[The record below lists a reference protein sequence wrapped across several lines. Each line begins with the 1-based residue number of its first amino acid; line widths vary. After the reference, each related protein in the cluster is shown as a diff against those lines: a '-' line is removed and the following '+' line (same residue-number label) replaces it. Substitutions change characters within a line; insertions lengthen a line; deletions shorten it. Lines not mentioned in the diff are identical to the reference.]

1 MSRGHR
7 SGAREG
13 GDGGEAHGFTSR
25 IDPRLG
31 AVCLAL
37 ALVAAPL
44 AIGGVHAPT
53 RIALAALT
61 LVGLAL
67 TVLGQQRRPR
77 SMHLGLAGLALSAL
91 LVWTFIQW
99 VPLPAGLVALLSPG
113 SAAARVDAAAALGIP
128 APSWHPISLDGPRT
142 ALAFVSLLAV
152 WAAYATAANQ
162 RRQSDRRELIP
173 LAVIAAALIVAVVSL
188 AQTLLGATQIYGSYH
203 ASIDLGAQHFLTTFV
218 NPNHAAALFL
228 LGSACA
234 FGVWLEAKSE
244 RRAGLW
250 LAASMLLALAV
261 AATGSR
267 AALLLMPVTL
277 AVIGLI
283 AIRRFTEPS
292 ERGRVVRVLLGG
304 ACLAVVALVLVAPR
318 DWLAELAFLGDTD
331 TLRDVLGG
339 FYRQWNIG
347 LAVAAAYPLTGVGH
361 GAFEVASPAMTTTW
375 RDGFVGHAHNAVI
388 EAGADWGFPIAIA
401 AGLALAVGL
410 LLALRGRRAHL
421 HHMAAGVGLVAVFI
435 QNQVD
440 FSLLLP
446 GVALPAAALLGWL
459 CAPAPR
465 NDAPVPRWQRARI
478 RLPLTAIATAAA
490 ALVLTTFHA
499 TAQSPTQ
506 LEADARAALEAS
518 KPGRVDLERV
528 LLEHPNDFLLW
539 SLGAALAH
547 AADDGP
553 ASLRLSDRAVALAPN
568 EPSAL
573 RRRAHLA
580 ILMRRDADALPFLD
594 RLARLGP
601 AQRREATR
609 EVLAFR
615 EREPLVQ
622 GFLLLDQDNVI
633 ALCAQLVQDNHV
645 DTGIALAQWA
655 RKIYPESADIRAQL
669 AALLLNYKPED
680 IRALDNLSI
689 ELLAKGTEA
698 TDEALRTRFLRDGY
712 LLQGFL
718 LVRTGQLNEAWH
730 MFEESAILTPADAVR
745 PRLEQGQI
753 LVARGDA
760 EGLKKLL
767 DRVQAQLDGS
777 AFNRSSYLRL
787 RSHLAELEGDD
798 RLAIREMQR
807 ALLYAKGNKA
817 LRARLA
823 KLYEKVG
830 DPEAALVTL
839 QGSPPKSKL

>member
-7 SGAREG
+7 SEGAEVPG
-13 GDGGEAHGFTSR
+13 LTAR

-31 AVCLAL
+31 ALCVAL
-37 ALVAAPL
+37 AVVAAPL

-61 LVGLAL
+61 LTGLAL
-67 TVLGQQRRPR
+67 TMLGQSRRPR
-77 SMHLGLAGLALSAL
+77 SMHLGLTGLALSAL

-99 VPLPAGLVALLSPG
+99 VPLPAGLVGLLSPA
-113 SAAARVDAAAALGIP
+113 SAAARVDAAAALGTT

-142 ALAFVSLLAV
+142 ALAFVSLLGV
-152 WAAYATAANQ
+152 WAAYVTGANQ

-173 LAVIAAALIVAVVSL
+173 LAVIAAALTVAVVSL
-188 AQTLLGATQIYGSYH
+188 VQTLLGATQIYGSYH
-203 ASIDLGAQHFLTTFV
+203 ASIDLRAEHFLTTFV
-218 NPNHAAALFL
+218 NANHAAALFL

-234 FGVWLEAKSE
+234 FGVWLEARSE

-250 LAASMLLALAV
+250 LAASMILALAV

-267 AALLLMPVTL
+267 AALLLTPLTL
-277 AVIGLI
+277 GIIGLI
-283 AIRRFTEPS
+283 AMRGFTEAAD
-292 ERGRVVRVLLGG
+292 RARVARVLLGG
-304 ACLAVVALVLVAPR
+304 ACLAVATLVVATPR
-318 DWLAELAFLGDTD
+318 EWLAELAFLGDTD

-339 FYRQWNIG
+339 FYRQWSVG

-361 GAFEVASPAMTTTW
+361 GAFEVASPALTTTW
-375 RDGFVGHAHNAVI
+375 RDGFVSHAHNAVI
-388 EAGADWGFPIAIA
+388 EAGADWGFPIAIL

-410 LLALRGRRAHL
+410 LMALRGRRVHL
-421 HHMAAGVGLVAVFI
+421 HHVAAGVGLVAVFI

-446 GVALPAAALLGWL
+446 GVALPAAALLGWIS
-459 CAPAPR
+459 APPSRHEKPAPR
-465 NDAPVPRWQRARI
+465 WLRSRV

-490 ALVLTTFHA
+490 ALALTAFHA
-499 TAQSPTQ
+499 TAQSPSR
-506 LEADARAALEAS
+506 LESEARAALDEA
-518 KPGRVDLERV
+518 KPGRVRLENV
-528 LLEHPNDFLLW
+528 LLEHPDDFLLW

-547 AADDGP
+547 AADDAP
-553 ASLRLSDRAVALAPN
+553 VALRLADRAVALAPN

-573 RRRAHLA
+573 LRRAHIA
-580 ILMRRDADALPFLD
+580 ILMGQDADALPFLD
-594 RLARLGP
+594 RLAKLGP

-615 EREPLVQ
+615 DREALVQ
-622 GFLLLDQDNVI
+622 GFLLLDEDNVI
-633 ALCAQLVQDNHV
+633 TLCAQLVQDEHV

-655 RKIYPESADIRAQL
+655 RRKFPESADIRAQL
-669 AALLLNYKPED
+669 ASLLLNHKPED
-680 IRALDNLSI
+680 TGALDELSV

-698 TDEALRTRFLRDGY
+698 KDEALAARFKRDGY

-718 LVRTGQLNEAWH
+718 LVRTGRLDEAWH
-730 MFEESAILTPADAVR
+730 MFEESALLAPHDALR
-745 PRLEQGQI
+745 PRLEQGNI

-767 DRVQAQLDGS
+767 SRIQPQLDGS
-777 AFNRSSYLRL
+777 AYNRSTFLRL
-787 RSHLAELEGDD
+787 QSHLAELDGDD
-798 RLAIREMQR
+798 RLAIRQMQR
-807 ALLYAKGNKA
+807 ALLYAKNNKA

-823 KLYEKVG
+823 KLYEKIG
-830 DPEAALVTL
+830 DREAAQVTL
-839 QGSPPKSKL
+839 EGNLPKTKL

>member
-7 SGAREG
+7 SE
-13 GDGGEAHGFTSR
+13 GGEAHSFTAR

-31 AVCLAL
+31 ALCVAL
-37 ALVAAPL
+37 AVVAAPL

-53 RIALAALT
+53 RIALTALT
-61 LVGLAL
+61 LTGLAL
-67 TVLGQQRRPR
+67 TMLGQHRRPR
-77 SMHLGLAGLALSAL
+77 SMHLGLAGLGLSAL
-91 LVWTFIQW
+91 LLWTFIQW
-99 VPLPAGLVALLSPG
+99 VPLPAGLVSLLSPA
-113 SAAARVDAAAALGIP
+113 SAAARVEAAAALGTV

-142 ALAFVSLLAV
+142 AIAFVSLLGV
-152 WAAYATAANQ
+152 WAAYAAAANQ

-173 LAVIAAALIVAVVSL
+173 LAVIGAALAVAAVSL
-188 AQTLLGATQIYGSYH
+188 VQTLLGATEIYGAYR
-203 ASIDLGAQHFLTTFV
+203 ASIDLRGEHFLTTFV

-244 RRAGLW
+244 RRAGIW
-250 LAASMLLALAV
+250 LAASMSLALAV

-267 AALLLMPVTL
+267 AALLLTPLTL

-283 AIRRFTEPS
+283 AMRRFTEAAD
-292 ERGRVVRVLLGG
+292 RARVARVLLGG
-304 ACLAVVALVLVAPR
+304 ACLAVVALVVATPREWLV
-318 DWLAELAFLGDTD
+318 ELAFLGDTD

-375 RDGFVGHAHNAVI
+375 RDGFVSHAHNAVI
-388 EAGADWGFPIAIA
+388 EAGADWGFPVAIVV
-401 AGLALAVGL
+401 GLALAVGL
-410 LLALRGRRAHL
+410 VMALRGRRVHL
-421 HHMAAGVGLVAVFI
+421 HHVAAGVGLVAVFI

-446 GVALPAAALLGWL
+446 GMALPAAALFGWIS
-459 CAPAPR
+459 APASRKDKPASR
-465 NDAPVPRWQRARI
+465 LQAARV
-478 RLPLTAIATAAA
+478 RLPLTAVAAAAA
-490 ALVLTTFHA
+490 ALALTAFHA
-499 TAQSPTQ
+499 TAQSPT
-506 LEADARAALEAS
+506 LREAEAREALDEA
-518 KPGRVDLERV
+518 KPGRVHLDSM

-547 AADDGP
+547 AAEDGP
-553 ASLRLSDRAVALAPN
+553 AALRLSDRAVALAPN

-580 ILMRRDADALPFLD
+580 ILLGRDAEALPFLD

-615 EREPLVQ
+615 EREALVQ
-622 GFLLLDQDNVI
+622 GFLLLDEDNVV
-633 ALCAQLVQDNHV
+633 ALCAQLVQDGHV

-655 RKIYPESADIRAQL
+655 RRKYPESADIRGQL
-669 AALLLNYKPED
+669 ASLLLNYKPED
-680 IRALDNLSI
+680 TRALDDLSI
-689 ELLAKGTEA
+689 ELLAKGTDA
-698 TDEALRTRFLRDGY
+698 TDQALSTRFKRDGY

-718 LVRTGQLNEAWH
+718 LVRTGQLDNAWH
-730 MFEESAILTPADAVR
+730 MFEESAILAPHDALR

-767 DRVQAQLDGS
+767 NLVQPQLDGS
-777 AFNRSSYLRL
+777 AFNRSNFLRL
-787 RSHLAELEGDD
+787 KSHLAELEGDD

-823 KLYEKVG
+823 KLYEKIG

-839 QGSPPKSKL
+839 QGSLPKSKL